1 MAAEEITIR
10 EAKQQDFRIIAGFV
24 VAMAHDSEGVELDRE
39 TVEAGVQA
47 ALQDRSK
54 GVYYVAETEEGL
66 IGQALVT
73 TEWSDW
79 NCGEYWWLQSVYVV
93 PKWRRR
99 GVFGRI
105 YRHILDRA
113 RDASAA
119 AVRLYVTRQN
129 ERALLAY
136 RRLGM
141 SESDYLVLEQRV

>member
-1 MAAEEITIR
+1 MVR
-10 EAKQQDFRIIAGFV
+10 EAREQDFRIIADFV
-24 VAMAHDSEGVELDRE
+24 VAMARDSEGVQLDEE
-39 TVEAGVQA
+39 TVEAAVRA
-47 ALQDRSK
+47 ALGDRSK
-54 GVYYVAETEEGL
+54 GVYYVAEAPDGL

-79 NCGEYWWLQSVYVV
+79 NCCEYWWLQSVYVV
-93 PKWRRR
+93 PQWRRK

-105 YRHILDRA
+105 YRFILDRA

-119 AVRLYVTRQN
+119 AVRLYVHEKN

-141 SESDYLVLEQRV
+141 DETDYTVLQQRL

>member
-1 MAAEEITIR
+1 MSSEEIIIR
-10 EAKQQDFRIIAGFV
+10 EAQPQDFRIVADFV
-24 VAMAHDSEGVELDRE
+24 VAMAYDSEEIELDPE
-39 TVEAGVQA
+39 TVEAAVRT
-47 ALQDRSK
+47 ALNDRSK
-54 GVYYVAETEEGL
+54 GVYYVAEAAEGL

-79 NCGEYWWLQSVYVV
+79 NCCEYWWLQSVYVV
-93 PKWRRR
+93 PQWRRK

-119 AVRLYVTRQN
+119 AVRLYVAREN

-141 SESDYLVLEQRV
+141 DDTDYMVLEQRL